1 MHVSNWNK
9 KQVNILMCSSK
20 EGRRTDS
27 PGVNKYMKVVKS
39 FFNGCSC
46 PEPSLLYWNHILVE
60 HLFQEMRL
68 GVEEDEKK
76 CSERTSSK

>member
-1 MHVSNWNK
+1 
-9 KQVNILMCSSK
+9 
-20 EGRRTDS
+20 
-27 PGVNKYMKVVKS
+27 MKVVKS
-39 FFNGCSC
+39 FFDGCSC
-46 PEPSLLYWNHILVE
+46 PEPSLVYWNHILVE

>member
-1 MHVSNWNK
+1 MHVFLIPIR
-9 KQVNILMCSSK
+9 QVNILMCSCK

-39 FFNGCSC
+39 FFDGCSC
-46 PEPSLLYWNHILVE
+46 PEPSLVYWNHILVE

-76 CSERTSSK
+76 F